1 MKNIKICTAN
11 LTTITIEDV
20 SSNELIK
27 LLQHINQQL
36 LHCRSYD
43 FTNERHVSDYKRDVY
58 NTINLISGKDLKE
71 CISPE
76 IESAKEFNSMTDNEA
91 IDRFIDLTINQRKV
105 YVLHRVQKRINENA
119 KEDVIGIL

>member
-43 FTNERHVSDYKRDVY
+43 FTNERQASDFKRDVY

-76 IESAKEFNSMTDNEA
+76 ISAKEFNSMSDNDV
-91 IDRFIDLTINQRKV
+91 IDKFIDLTINERKV
-105 YVLHRVQKRINENA
+105 YVLHKVQKRINQNA

>member
-43 FTNERHVSDYKRDVY
+43 FTNERQASDFKRDVY

-76 IESAKEFNSMTDNEA
+76 ISAKEFNSMSDNEV
-91 IDRFIDLTINQRKV
+91 IDKFIDLTINERKV
-105 YVLHRVQKRINENA
+105 YVLHKVQKRINQNA

>member
-43 FTNERHVSDYKRDVY
+43 FTNERQVSDFKRDVY

-76 IESAKEFNSMTDNEA
+76 ISAKEFNSMSDNEA
-91 IDRFIDLTINQRKV
+91 IDKFIDLTINQRKV
-105 YVLHRVQKRINENA
+105 YVLHKVQKRINENA

>member
-43 FTNERHVSDYKRDVY
+43 FTNERQASDFKRDVY

-76 IESAKEFNSMTDNEA
+76 ISAKEFNSMSDNEV
-91 IDRFIDLTINQRKV
+91 IDKFIDLAINERKV
-105 YVLHRVQKRINENA
+105 YVLHKVQKRINQNA